1 MSLNC
6 NEINL
11 ILNELNLEGS
21 FIQDII
27 QPGFDTLAFYTYK
40 EGSAKTLLV
49 CTAQNSVRINETRR
63 KITKN
68 DKPLRF
74 MEFLRAHIKG
84 CRINSVT
91 QLGFERV
98 IKMELS
104 RLVQEKQ
111 SNKDYVHISLI
122 KKPVLSKE
130 ELEAQKG
137 PEEIEENYIL
147 YIKLWN
153 NAANVLLCDT
163 DNTILEPMFRRPER
177 GEVKDE
183 KFKVEIREQSEE
195 EVLARFPVRDWAK
208 GEAGGV
214 NGAAQVKN
222 QSEYSNSEPAPEV
235 LQGKTSIPQSSIS
248 TPVRIICEQQSTMT
262 FPSFNS
268 YIDWWY
274 SEHSDNLSRESLLEK
289 AEKWYN
295 SARSKKEAALH
306 NLEVKQ
312 GVFKNAGQLK
322 HQGDL
327 ILSYGY
333 MIDGSS
339 NFLECED
346 YESGKKIRLMIDPK
360 KSAQENAAEY
370 YKKYKKAVSGTE
382 ELAHD
387 IEIAKK
393 QLEKLDALYEEIK
406 NEKNP
411 VKIEQL
417 LRRDTTPKQQQKK
430 THPGLDYTVNGWYIL
445 VGRDANENDELLRHH
460 VRGDDLWLHVRD
472 FPGGYVFIKARK
484 GKTVPLDIL
493 LDAANLAVYYSKA
506 RNAGKT
512 DLYYTHVK
520 YLRRAKNGPKGLVLP
535 TQEKN
540 LCIEPDKARLARLDS
555 LRAES
560 QL

>member
-11 ILNELNLEGS
+11 VLEELNLCGS

-27 QPGFDTLAFYTYK
+27 QPGYDTLAFYTYK
-40 EGSAKTLLV
+40 EGCAKTLLV
-49 CTAQNSVRINETRR
+49 CTAQNSVRLNETRR

-74 MEFLRAHIKG
+74 MEFLRSRIKG
-84 CRINSVT
+84 CRINSVS
-91 QLGFERV
+91 QIGLERV
-98 IKMELS
+98 VKIELS
-104 RLVQEKQ
+104 RMVEERPKGAA
-111 SNKDYVHISLI
+111 KGTVHISLI

-130 ELEAQKG
+130 ELEAQSDSA
-137 PEEIEENYIL
+137 EIEENYIL
-147 YIKLWN
+147 YFKLWN
-153 NAANVLLCDT
+153 NAANVLLCDVN
-163 DNTILEPMFRRPER
+163 NTILEPMFRRPER
-177 GEVKDE
+177 NEVKGETYIPPVADDS
-183 KFKVEIREQSEE
+183 KQADALV
-195 EVLARFPVRDWAK
+195 RFPVRDTSDFPA
-208 GEAGGV
+208 EI
-214 NGAAQVKN
+214 AQHDN
-222 QSEYSNSEPAPEV
+222 
-235 LQGKTSIPQSSIS
+235 
-248 TPVRIICEQQSTMT
+248 
-262 FPSFNS
+262 SFNA
-268 YIDWWY
+268 YLDWWY
-274 SEHSDNLSRESLLEK
+274 SEHSDTLSREALLEK

-295 SARSKKEAALH
+295 SARSKKESALH
-306 NLEVKQ
+306 NLEAKQ
-312 GVFKNAGQLK
+312 ESFKNAPQLK

-327 ILSYGY
+327 ILSFGHL
-333 MIDGSS
+333 IDGTSKY
-339 NFLECED
+339 LECED
-346 YESGKKIRLMIDPK
+346 YETGKTIRLQIDPE

-370 YKKYKKAVSGTE
+370 YKQYKKAVSGAD
-382 ELAHD
+382 ELVHD
-387 IEIAKK
+387 IEIIKK
-393 QLEKLDALYEEIK
+393 QLEKIDSLYEEIK

-540 LCIEPDKARLARLDS
+540 LCIEPDKSRLARLDA
-555 LRAES
+555 LHQEA
-560 QL
+560 QI

>member
-11 ILNELNLEGS
+11 ILDELNLEGA
-21 FIQDII
+21 FIQEII
-27 QPGFDTLAFYTYK
+27 QPGYDTLALYTYK
-40 EGSAKTLLV
+40 EGTAKTVLI
-49 CTAQNSVRINETRR
+49 CTAQNSVRLNETRR

-98 IKMELS
+98 IKLELS
-104 RLVQEKQ
+104 RIVQEKQ
-111 SNKDYVHISLI
+111 KNKDYVHISLI
-122 KKPVLSKE
+122 KKPTLSKE
-130 ELEAQKG
+130 ELEAQNG
-137 PEEIEENYIL
+137 PEEFEENYIL

-153 NAANVLLCDT
+153 NAANVLLCDV

-177 GEVKDE
+177 NEVKDE
-183 KFKVEIREQSEE
+183 KFVVEVREQSAE
-195 EVLARFPVRDWAK
+195 EVSAKYPVREW
-208 GEAGGV
+208 
-214 NGAAQVKN
+214 NN
-222 QSEYSNSEPAPEV
+222 QPN
-235 LQGKTSIPQSSIS
+235 
-248 TPVRIICEQQSTMT
+248 
-262 FPSFNS
+262 FNS

-274 SEHSDNLSRESLLEK
+274 SEHSSTLSRESLLEK

-295 SARSKKEAALH
+295 STRSKKESALH
-306 NLEVKQ
+306 NLEAKLES
-312 GVFKNAGQLK
+312 FKNASQLK

-327 ILSYGY
+327 ILSFGHL
-333 MIDGSS
+333 INSS
-339 NFLECED
+339 SRYLECED
-346 YESGKKIRLMIDPK
+346 YETGKTVRLLIDPE
-360 KSAQENAAEY
+360 KSAQENAQDY
-370 YKKYKKAVSGTE
+370 YKQYKKAVSGSE
-382 ELAHD
+382 ELVHD

-393 QLEKLDALYEEIK
+393 QLAKLDALYEEIK

-430 THPGLDYTVNGWYIL
+430 NHPGLDYTVDGWYIL

-484 GKTVPLDIL
+484 GKTVPLNIL

-555 LRAES
+555 LHEEA

>member
-11 ILNELNLEGS
+11 ILNELNLEGA

-27 QPGFDTLAFYTYK
+27 QPGYDTLALYTYK

-49 CTAQNSVRINETRR
+49 CTAQNSVRLNETRK

-163 DNTILEPMFRRPER
+163 DDTILEPMFRRPER

-195 EVLARFPVRDWAK
+195 EVLARFPVREWNA
-208 GEAGGV
+208 E
-214 NGAAQVKN
+214 
-222 QSEYSNSEPAPEV
+222 
-235 LQGKTSIPQSSIS
+235 
-248 TPVRIICEQQSTMT
+248 
-262 FPSFNS
+262 SFNK

-274 SEHSDNLSRESLLEK
+274 SEHSDNLSREALLEK

-295 SARSKKEAALH
+295 SARSKKEAALR
-306 NLEVKQ
+306 NLEEKQ
-312 GVFKNAGQLK
+312 ESFKNAGQLK

-393 QLEKLDALYEEIK
+393 QIEKLDALYEEIK

-540 LCIEPDKARLARLDS
+540 LCIEPDKARLTRLDS

>member
-6 NEINL
+6 NEINV
-11 ILNELNLEGS
+11 ILNELDLEGA

-27 QPGFDTLAFYTYK
+27 QPGFDTLAFYTYR
-40 EGSAKTLLV
+40 EGCAKTVLV

-74 MEFLRAHIKG
+74 MEFLKAHIKG
-84 CRINSVT
+84 CRINSVS
-91 QLGFERV
+91 QIGLERV
-98 IKMELS
+98 VKMELS

-130 ELEAQKG
+130 EIEAQKG

-153 NAANVLLCDT
+153 NAANVILCDL
-163 DNTILEPMFRRPER
+163 DGTILEPMFRRPER
-177 GEVKDE
+177 GEMKGEIYCEPAADE
-183 KFKVEIREQSEE
+183 AKAAQALE
-195 EVLARFPVRDWAK
+195 RFPVRDWKTA
-208 GEAGGV
+208 EAGGV
-214 NGAAQVKN
+214 AGVAPAEGVADKTAAKRGLGN
-222 QSEYSNSEPAPEV
+222 E
-235 LQGKTSIPQSSIS
+235 GKA
-248 TPVRIICEQQSTMT
+248 
-262 FPSFNS
+262 FPSFETFNS

-274 SEHSDNLSRESLLEK
+274 SEHSDTLSREALLEK

-295 SARSKKEAALH
+295 STRSKKESALH
-306 NLEVKQ
+306 NLEVKLES
-312 GVFKNAGQLK
+312 FKNAGQLK

-327 ILSYGY
+327 ILSFGHL
-333 MIDGSS
+333 IDGSS
-339 NFLECED
+339 HYLECED
-346 YESGKKIRLMIDPK
+346 YESGKTVRLLIDPE
-360 KSAQENAAEY
+360 KSAQENAADY
-370 YKKYKKAVSGTE
+370 YKQYKKSVSGSE
-382 ELAHD
+382 ELVHD

-393 QLEKLDALYEEIK
+393 QLEKLDSLYEEIK

-430 THPGLDYTVNGWYIL
+430 NHPGLDYTVNGWYIL

-460 VRGDDLWLHVRD
+460 VRGDDMWLHVRD

-540 LCIEPDKARLARLDS
+540 LCIEPDKSRLARLDS
-555 LRAES
+555 LHEEG

>member
-11 ILNELNLEGS
+11 ILNELNIEGA

-40 EGSAKTLLV
+40 EGTAKTVLV

-91 QLGFERV
+91 QLGYERV

-104 RLVQEKQ
+104 RLVEENPKGAA
-111 SNKDYVHISLI
+111 KGTVHISLI

-130 ELEAQKG
+130 ELEAQG
-137 PEEIEENYIL
+137 EPVEIEENYIL

-153 NAANVLLCDT
+153 NAANVILCDS
-163 DNTILEPMFRRPER
+163 DNMILEPMFRRPER
-177 GEVKDE
+177 GEVKDQMFE
-183 KFKVEIREQSEE
+183 VEIREQSED
-195 EVLARFPVRDWAK
+195 EVLSRFPVREWDVTESDEVQPAQAQPSPRLAK
-208 GEAGGV
+208 NSPPDCFYPANAG
-214 NGAAQVKN
+214 
-222 QSEYSNSEPAPEV
+222 PLP
-235 LQGKTSIPQSSIS
+235 
-248 TPVRIICEQQSTMT
+248 T
-262 FPSFNS
+262 FQTFNA

-274 SEHSDNLSRESLLEK
+274 SEHSDTLSRESLLEK

-295 SARSKKEAALH
+295 AARSKKEAALH
-306 NLEVKQ
+306 NLEAKQ
-312 GVFKNAGQLK
+312 EEFKNAGQLK

-327 ILSYGY
+327 ILSFGY
-333 MIDGSS
+333 QLDGSS

-346 YESGKKIRLMIDPK
+346 YESGKTVRLLIDPK
-360 KSAQENAAEY
+360 KTAQENAAEY

-393 QLEKLDALYEEIK
+393 QIEKLDSLYEEIK
-406 NEKNP
+406 NEQNP

-417 LRRDTTPKQQQKK
+417 LRRDTKPKQQQKK

-540 LCIEPDKARLARLDS
+540 LCIEPDKARLSRLDS

-560 QL
+560 EL

>member
-11 ILNELNLEGS
+11 ILDELKLEGA

-40 EGSAKTLLV
+40 EGCAKTLLV
-49 CTAQNSVRINETRR
+49 CTAQNSVRINETRK

-84 CRINSVT
+84 CRINSIE

-98 IKMELS
+98 VKMELS
-104 RLVQEKQ
+104 RLVQEKPRGAA
-111 SNKDYVHISLI
+111 NGTVHISLV

-130 ELEAQKG
+130 ELEAQG
-137 PEEIEENYIL
+137 EPLETEENYIL

-163 DNTILEPMFRRPER
+163 GNTILEPMFRRPER

-183 KFKVEIREQSEE
+183 KFKVEIRDQSKD
-195 EVLARFPVRDWAK
+195 EVLAKFPVREWEK
-208 GEAGGV
+208 EGLFIQ
-214 NGAAQVKN
+214 GAAGH
-222 QSEYSNSEPAPEV
+222 SPAGRNSEDNP
-235 LQGKTSIPQSSIS
+235 KTAHCRSPFFNGF
-248 TPVRIICEQQSTMT
+248 PIIAT
-262 FPSFNS
+262 FNS

-274 SEHSDNLSRESLLEK
+274 SEHSDNLSREALLEK

-295 SARSKKEAALH
+295 SARSKKEAALR
-306 NLEVKQ
+306 NLEEKQ
-312 GVFKNAGQLK
+312 ESFKNAGQLK

-333 MIDGSS
+333 MLDGSS

-346 YESGKKIRLMIDPK
+346 YESGKTIRLMIDPK

-387 IEIAKK
+387 IEITKK
-393 QLEKLDALYEEIK
+393 QIEKLDAQYEEIK
-406 NEKNP
+406 KEQNP

-540 LCIEPDKARLARLDS
+540 LCIEPDKARLSRLDT
-555 LRAES
+555 LHAEG
-560 QL
+560 QI

>member
-6 NEINL
+6 NEINCVL
-11 ILNELNLEGS
+11 EELKLDGS

-27 QPGFDTLAFYTYK
+27 QPGFDTLALYTYK
-40 EGSAKTLLV
+40 EGAAKTVLI

-74 MEFLRAHIKG
+74 MEFLRSRIKG
-84 CRINSVT
+84 CRINSAK
-91 QLGFERV
+91 QLGLERV

-104 RLVQEKQ
+104 HSDTEVF
-111 SNKDYVHISLI
+111 N
-122 KKPVLSKE
+122 
-130 ELEAQKG
+130 
-137 PEEIEENYIL
+137 L
-147 YIKLWN
+147 YIRLWN
-153 NAANVLLCDT
+153 NAANVILCDEN
-163 DNTILEPMFRRPER
+163 DLVLDSMFRRPER
-177 GEVKDE
+177 YEVKDE
-183 KFKVEIREQSEE
+183 TFIPPAVDQTKLEE
-195 EVLARFPVRDWAK
+195 ASAKFPVRDYAA
-208 GEAGGV
+208 AGY
-214 NGAAQVKN
+214 
-222 QSEYSNSEPAPEV
+222 E
-235 LQGKTSIPQSSIS
+235 
-248 TPVRIICEQQSTMT
+248 T
-262 FPSFNS
+262 FNA
-268 YIDWWY
+268 YLDWWY
-274 SEHSDNLSRESLLEK
+274 SEHSDTLSREALLEK

-295 SARSKKEAALH
+295 SARSKKESALH
-306 NLEVKQ
+306 NLEAKQ
-312 GVFKNAGQLK
+312 ESFKNAPQLK

-327 ILSYGY
+327 ILSFGHL
-333 MIDGSS
+333 IDGSS
-339 NFLECED
+339 KYLECED
-346 YESGKKIRLMIDPK
+346 YKTGKTVHLLINPE
-360 KSAQENAAEY
+360 KSAQENAADY
-370 YKKYKKAVSGTE
+370 YKQYKKAVSGAE
-382 ELAHD
+382 EIIHD
-387 IEIAKK
+387 IDKIKK
-393 QLEKLDALYEEIK
+393 QLEKLDSLYEEIK

-430 THPGLDYTVNGWYIL
+430 THPGLDYNVDGWYIL

-460 VRGDDLWLHVRD
+460 VRGEDLWLHVRD

-506 RNAGKT
+506 RNSGKT

-535 TQEKN
+535 SQEKN

-555 LRAES
+555 IHEEG

>member
-11 ILNELNLEGS
+11 ILNELNLEGA

-27 QPGFDTLAFYTYK
+27 QPGFDTLALYTYK
-40 EGSAKTLLV
+40 EGNAKTVLV

-74 MEFLRAHIKG
+74 MEFLRSHIKG
-84 CRINSVT
+84 CRINSVA
-91 QLGFERV
+91 QIGVERV
-98 IKMELS
+98 IKIELS
-104 RLVQEKQ
+104 RMVEEKP
-111 SNKDYVHISLI
+111 KGAAKGTVHISLV

-130 ELEAQKG
+130 ELAQG
-137 PEEIEENYIL
+137 EPAEIEENYIL

-153 NAANVLLCDT
+153 NAANVILCGT
-163 DNTILEPMFRRPER
+163 DGIILEPMFRRPER

-183 KFKVEIREQSEE
+183 KFVEPVSDEAKISEAE
-195 EVLARFPVRDWAK
+195 TRFPVREWN
-208 GEAGGV
+208 GE
-214 NGAAQVKN
+214 
-222 QSEYSNSEPAPEV
+222 EY
-235 LQGKTSIPQSSIS
+235 K
-248 TPVRIICEQQSTMT
+248 
-262 FPSFNS
+262 SFNA

-274 SEHSDNLSRESLLEK
+274 SEHSDTLSRESLLEK

-295 SARSKKEAALH
+295 STRSKKETALH
-306 NLEVKQ
+306 NLEAKLES
-312 GVFKNAGQLK
+312 FKNADQLK

-327 ILSYGY
+327 ILSFGY
-333 MIDGSS
+333 LMDGSS

-346 YESGKKIRLMIDPK
+346 YETGKTVRLMIDPK
-360 KSAQENAAEY
+360 KSAQENAADY
-370 YKKYKKAVSGTE
+370 YKRYKKAVSGSDD
-382 ELAHD
+382 LVHD

-393 QLEKLDALYEEIK
+393 QIEKLEAQFEEIK

-430 THPGLDYTVNGWYIL
+430 NHPGLDYMVDGWYIL

-540 LCIEPDKARLARLDS
+540 LCITPDKARLDRLDS
-555 LRAES
+555 IRAETEG
-560 QL
+560 QI

>member
-11 ILNELNLEGS
+11 ILDELKLEGA

-27 QPGFDTLAFYTYK
+27 QPGFDTLALYTYK
-40 EGSAKTLLV
+40 EGCAKTV
-49 CTAQNSVRINETRR
+49 IICTAQNSVRINETRK
-63 KITKN
+63 KIPKN
-68 DKPLRF
+68 AKPLRF
-74 MEFLRAHIKG
+74 MEFLRAKIKG
-84 CRINSVT
+84 CRINSVS
-91 QLGFERV
+91 QLGVERI

-104 RLVQEKQ
+104 RLVSEKP
-111 SNKDYVHISLI
+111 KAAAKGTVHISLV

-130 ELEAQKG
+130 EIEARGQT
-137 PEEIEENYIL
+137 EELEENYIL

-163 DNTILEPMFRRPER
+163 DGIILEPMFRRPER
-177 GEVKDE
+177 GEVKD
-183 KFKVEIREQSEE
+183 QSFIVPATDKAKAEE
-195 EVLARFPVRDWAK
+195 ALVRFPVREWKKA
-208 GEAGGV
+208 EAGGV
-214 NGAAQVKN
+214 TGAEPPLEGVARNEVRAQG
-222 QSEYSNSEPAPEV
+222 E
-235 LQGKTSIPQSSIS
+235 TS
-248 TPVRIICEQQSTMT
+248 
-262 FPSFNS
+262 PSFKSFNAF
-268 YIDWWY
+268 IDWWY
-274 SEHSDNLSRESLLEK
+274 SEHSDSLSRESLLEK

-295 SARSKKEAALH
+295 SARSKKEAALK
-306 NLEVKQ
+306 NLEAKLES
-312 GVFKNAGQLK
+312 FKNAPQLK

-327 ILSYGY
+327 ILSYGHL
-333 MIDGSS
+333 IDGSS
-339 NFLECED
+339 RYLECQD
-346 YESGKKIRLMIDPK
+346 YESGKTVRLLIDPE

-370 YKKYKKAVSGTE
+370 YKQYKKAVSGSE
-382 ELAHD
+382 DLKQD
-387 IEIAKK
+387 IEITKK
-393 QLEKLDALYEEIK
+393 QLEKLASLYDEIL

-417 LRRDTTPKQQQKK
+417 LRRDTMPKQQQKK
-430 THPGLDYTVNGWYIL
+430 NHPGLDYTVDGWYIL

-540 LCIEPDKARLARLDS
+540 LCIEPDKARLSRLNS
-555 LRAES
+555 LHAEA
-560 QL
+560 QI

>member
-1 MSLNC
+1 MVSTHPLRGYSTTGDFQGKHMSLNC

-11 ILNELNLEGS
+11 ILSELNLEGM
-21 FIQDII
+21 FIQDIV
-27 QPGFDTLAFYTYK
+27 QPGYDTLALYTYK
-40 EGSAKTLLV
+40 EGCAKTVLI
-49 CTAQNSVRINETRR
+49 CTAQNSVRLNETRR

-74 MEFLRAHIKG
+74 MEFLRSRIKG
-84 CRINSVT
+84 CRINSV
-91 QLGFERV
+91 QQIGVERV
-98 IKMELS
+98 VKLELS
-104 RLVQEKQ
+104 RMVEENPKGAA
-111 SNKDYVHISLI
+111 KGTVHISLI

-130 ELEAQKG
+130 EIEAQG
-137 PEEIEENYIL
+137 EPVEIEENYIL

-153 NAANVLLCDT
+153 NAANVILCDT
-163 DNTILEPMFRRPER
+163 DGTILEPMFRRPER

-183 KFKVEIREQSEE
+183 HYSEPAADEQKVAEALVQ
-195 EVLARFPVRDWAK
+195 FPVREWSDHDTF
-208 GEAGGV
+208 
-214 NGAAQVKN
+214 N
-222 QSEYSNSEPAPEV
+222 Q
-235 LQGKTSIPQSSIS
+235 
-248 TPVRIICEQQSTMT
+248 
-262 FPSFNS
+262 

-274 SEHSDNLSRESLLEK
+274 SEHSDTLSRESLLEK

-295 SARSKKEAALH
+295 SSRSKKESALH
-306 NLEVKQ
+306 NLEAKLES
-312 GVFKNAGQLK
+312 FKNAGQLK

-327 ILSYGY
+327 ILSFGY
-333 MIDGSS
+333 LIDGTS

-346 YESGKKIRLMIDPK
+346 YETGKTVRLMIDPK
-360 KSAQENAAEY
+360 KSAQENATEY
-370 YKKYKKAVSGTE
+370 YKKYKKAVSGSDD
-382 ELAHD
+382 LVHD

-393 QLEKLDALYEEIK
+393 QLEKLDAQYEEIK
-406 NEKNP
+406 NEQNP

-430 THPGLDYTVNGWYIL
+430 NHPGLDYTVDGWYIL

-540 LCIEPDKARLARLDS
+540 LCITPDKARLARLDS
-555 LRAES
+555 LHAES

>member
-6 NEINL
+6 NEINV
-11 ILNELNLEGS
+11 ILNELNIEGA

-40 EGSAKTLLV
+40 EGCAKTILV
-49 CTAQNSVRINETRR
+49 CTAQNSVRINETRK

-74 MEFLRAHIKG
+74 MEFLRARIKG
-84 CRINSVT
+84 CRINSV
-91 QLGFERV
+91 QQIGLERV
-98 IKMELS
+98 VKIELS
-104 RLVQEKQ
+104 RLVEENPKGAA
-111 SNKDYVHISLI
+111 KGTVHISLI

-130 ELEAQKG
+130 EIEAQSA
-137 PEEIEENYIL
+137 PAEIEENYIL

-153 NAANVLLCDT
+153 NAANVILCDT
-163 DNTILEPMFRRPER
+163 DGTILEPMFRRPER
-177 GEVKDE
+177 GEMKGEKYIEPAADE
-183 KFKVEIREQSEE
+183 AKAAQALE
-195 EVLARFPVRDWAK
+195 RFPVREWK
-208 GEAGGV
+208 ESEAGGV
-214 NGAAQVKN
+214 AGVAPAEGVVRSQKLTTEF
-222 QSEYSNSEPAPEV
+222 SDENSRREGETSPAF
-235 LQGKTSIPQSSIS
+235 K
-248 TPVRIICEQQSTMT
+248 
-262 FPSFNS
+262 SFNS

-274 SEHSDNLSRESLLEK
+274 SEHSDSLSRESLLEK

-295 SARSKKEAALH
+295 SSRSKKESALH
-306 NLEVKQ
+306 NLEAKLES
-312 GVFKNAGQLK
+312 FKNAPQLK

-327 ILSYGY
+327 ILSFGHL
-333 MIDGSS
+333 IDGSS
-339 NFLECED
+339 NYLECED
-346 YESGKKIRLMIDPK
+346 YESGKTIRLSIDPK
-360 KSAQENAAEY
+360 KAAQENAAEY
-370 YKKYKKAVSGTE
+370 YKKYKKAVSGSD
-382 ELAHD
+382 ELVHD
-387 IEIAKK
+387 IEIMKK
-393 QLEKLDALYEEIK
+393 QLAKIDSLYEEIK
-406 NEKNP
+406 NENNP

-430 THPGLDYTVNGWYIL
+430 NHPGLDYTVNDWYIL

-540 LCIEPDKARLARLDS
+540 LCIEPDKERLARLDA
-555 LRAES
+555 LHEES

>member
-11 ILNELNLEGS
+11 ILDELKLEGA

-40 EGSAKTLLV
+40 EGCAKTLLV
-49 CTAQNSVRINETRR
+49 CTAQNSVRINETRK

-84 CRINSVT
+84 CRINSIE

-98 IKMELS
+98 VKMELS
-104 RLVQEKQ
+104 RMVEEKPKGAA
-111 SNKDYVHISLI
+111 KDTVHISLV
-122 KKPVLSKE
+122 KKPILSKE
-130 ELEAQKG
+130 ELEAQG
-137 PEEIEENYIL
+137 EPVEIEENYIL

-153 NAANVLLCDT
+153 NAANVLLCDS
-163 DNTILEPMFRRPER
+163 DNNILEPMFRRPER

-183 KFKVEIREQSEE
+183 KFKVEIRDQSKE
-195 EVLARFPVRDWAK
+195 EVLAKFPVRDWKA
-208 GEAGGV
+208 
-214 NGAAQVKN
+214 
-222 QSEYSNSEPAPEV
+222 
-235 LQGKTSIPQSSIS
+235 
-248 TPVRIICEQQSTMT
+248 

-274 SEHSDNLSRESLLEK
+274 SEHSDNLSREALLEK

-295 SARSKKEAALH
+295 SARSKKESALR
-306 NLEVKQ
+306 NLEEKQ
-312 GVFKNAGQLK
+312 EAFKNAGQLK

-333 MIDGSS
+333 MLDGSS

-346 YESGKKIRLMIDPK
+346 YESGKTIRLMIDPK

-387 IEIAKK
+387 IEITKK
-393 QLEKLDALYEEIK
+393 QIEKLDAQYEEIK
-406 NEKNP
+406 KEQNP

-540 LCIEPDKARLARLDS
+540 LCIEPDKARLSRLDT
-555 LRAES
+555 LHAEG
-560 QL
+560 QI

>member
-11 ILNELNLEGS
+11 ILDELNLEGA
-21 FIQDII
+21 FIQEII
-27 QPGFDTLAFYTYK
+27 QPGYDTLALYTYK
-40 EGSAKTLLV
+40 EGTAKTVLI
-49 CTAQNSVRINETRR
+49 CTAQNSVRLNETRR

-104 RLVQEKQ
+104 RIVQEKQ
-111 SNKDYVHISLI
+111 KNKDYVHISLI
-122 KKPVLSKE
+122 KKPTLSKE
-130 ELEAQKG
+130 ELEAQNG
-137 PEEIEENYIL
+137 PEEFEENYIM

-153 NAANVLLCDT
+153 NAANVLLCNV

-177 GEVKDE
+177 NEVKDE
-183 KFKVEIREQSEE
+183 KFVVEVREQSAE
-195 EVLARFPVRDWAK
+195 EVAVKYPVRDWNT
-208 GEAGGV
+208 ENAGGV
-214 NGAAQVKN
+214 AGGGLPAGRG
-222 QSEYSNSEPAPEV
+222 SEQRSASE
-235 LQGKTSIPQSSIS
+235 GKAFP
-248 TPVRIICEQQSTMT
+248 T
-262 FPSFNS
+262 FTNFNS
-268 YIDWWY
+268 FIDWWY
-274 SEHSDNLSRESLLEK
+274 SEHSSTLSRESLLGK
-289 AEKWYN
+289 TEKWYN
-295 SARSKKEAALH
+295 STRSKKESALR
-306 NLEVKQ
+306 NLEAKLES
-312 GVFKNAGQLK
+312 FKNASQLK

-327 ILSYGY
+327 ILSFGHL
-333 MIDGSS
+333 INSS
-339 NFLECED
+339 SRYLECED
-346 YESGKKIRLMIDPK
+346 YETGKTVRLLIDPN
-360 KSAQENAAEY
+360 KSAQENAQDY
-370 YKKYKKAVSGTE
+370 YKQYKKAVSGSE
-382 ELAHD
+382 ELVHD

-393 QLEKLDALYEEIK
+393 QLAKIDALYEEIK

-430 THPGLDYTVNGWYIL
+430 NHPGLDYTVDGWYIL

-484 GKTVPLDIL
+484 GKTVPLNIL

-555 LRAES
+555 LHEED
-560 QL
+560 QI